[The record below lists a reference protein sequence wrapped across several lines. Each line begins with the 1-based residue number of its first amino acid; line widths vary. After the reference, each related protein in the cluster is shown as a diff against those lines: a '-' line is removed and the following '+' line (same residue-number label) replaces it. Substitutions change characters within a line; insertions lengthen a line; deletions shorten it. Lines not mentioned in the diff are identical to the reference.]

1 MKFTNFQ
8 FRSVSLAVLVTF
20 AAMLFFCSFPASAA
34 PLNGN
39 RETAVRHEDG
49 SGPGFIE
56 TEGGSAGR
64 VSKQIKFPWLIAG
77 LGAVAIG
84 VAVYFLVIKK
94 SNASDNSVEGTYWGG
109 TDSDNHYY
117 IYRFYAGG
125 KLGYTSPSGTYGTE
139 GNTWVQTGN
148 RIEMSINNGYSFR
161 DGTITGDTMSGT
173 AWNVAD
179 HHWTWTVTKIG
190 SLTAADDEKF
200 TTQNTTNGPIQDKD
214 HGTAQR

>member
-20 AAMLFFCSFPASAA
+20 ATMLFFCSFPAQAA
-34 PLNGN
+34 PRNGS
-39 RETAVRHEDG
+39 REAAVSHEES

-56 TEGGSAGR
+56 TEGGSAGKAG
-64 VSKQIKFPWLIAG
+64 KQKKFPWLIAG

-94 SNASDNSVEGTYWGG
+94 SSASEASVEGTYWGG

-125 KLGYTSPSGTYGTE
+125 KLGYTSPSGTYGTD

-148 RIEMSINNGYSFR
+148 RVEMSINNGYSFR

-173 AWNVAD
+173 AWNIVD
-179 HHWTWTVTKIG
+179 HHWTWTVTKLG
-190 SLTAADDEKF
+190 NLTAADDGKH
-200 TTQNTTNGPIQDKD
+200 TAQDKTNGVTLDKD
-214 HGTAQR
+214 HGPAQR